1 MELTAYL
8 SVLFIPLFLGI
19 AVLIYLTWQI
29 LKDRK
34 NEKDTPRKTGPFV
47 FAVVFWLLFVGFY
60 LWRTWPTE

>member
-8 SVLFIPLFLGI
+8 SILFIPLFLGI
-19 AVLIYLTWQI
+19 AVLTFLIWQI

-34 NEKDTPRKTGPFV
+34 AEENKNKKVGPFV

-60 LWRTWPTE
+60 IWRTWPTE